1 MKYRISFKLEAP
13 GTLLAMQQ
21 AGALHFQGRWRFV
34 AILQIVILAIFAP
47 LGGVMSV
54 YLIWNWFS
62 GGNAT
67 IGYWMGV
74 VFVVLALIFMKLANM
89 MYARLAQISVDAE
102 FNKAS
107 IVEMSRENFTLM
119 APNSTWRTGWADV
132 ESVIRTD
139 DAFVIVVSAIAL
151 PVPISAFESEAQA
164 DQAFA
169 DMQRWHGIA
178 VRARERPVA

>member
-1 MKYRISFKLEAP
+1 MKYRVSFKLEAP

-34 AILQIVILAIFAP
+34 AILQILILAIFAP
-47 LGGVMSV
+47 LGGVMSI
-54 YLIWNWFS
+54 YLIWNWIT
-62 GGNAT
+62 GAAT

-74 VFVVLALIFMKLANM
+74 VFIILAAIFMKLANM

-102 FNKAS
+102 FNKVS
-107 IVEMSRENFTLM
+107 IVEISEESFTLM

-132 ESVIRTD
+132 ESVIRTET
-139 DAFVIVVSAIAL
+139 AFVVVVSAIAL
-151 PVPISAFESEAQA
+151 PVPITAFESEAEA

-169 DMQRWHGIA
+169 DMQRWHGVA
-178 VRARERPVA
+178 VRARGRPEE